1 MRPRRNGRRD
11 GQLTACFAYTSWNYE
26 VFRSTRCWQLLRDR
40 HPYPGVSSRATP
52 KLHRLI
58 DFAVVKA
65 IGAPMLSLRM
75 VQNHIDN
82 PEVEL
87 MTVL

>member
-1 MRPRRNGRRD
+1 
-11 GQLTACFAYTSWNYE
+11 
-26 VFRSTRCWQLLRDR
+26 
-40 HPYPGVSSRATP
+40 
-52 KLHRLI
+52 LI